1 MESVRKARLRMRE
14 APKVL
19 AQCKK
24 ESLVY
29 AECVVNSYE
38 VGTLNKDIC
47 MKEFANFKKCLSQV
61 SLKIK

>member
-1 MESVRKARLRMRE
+1 MRE